1 MDGAV
6 KAVRSGGVEQ
16 ASVRPRIELRDVA
29 GPVALECCIPARRIV
44 PGDIVRNQRVVPP
57 RYGRSN
63 RYSSHPRH
71 HHRRRPRGVV
81 EPPHETVVSTRIRA
95 PNKPVILLILPPRRA
110 ESMWEPQAASRHR
123 AGLDIEMSGVCTAS
137 AKPGG

>member
-29 GPVALECCIPARRIV
+29 GPVALECCVPARRIV

-57 RYGRSN
+57 RYCRSN
-63 RYSSHPRH
+63 RYSS
-71 HHRRRPRGVV
+71 RRRRKTAGKEAERGNGAGSAATTTAAA
-81 EPPHETVVSTRIRA
+81 PGSGRA
-95 PNKPVILLILPPRRA
+95 
-110 ESMWEPQAASRHR
+110 
-123 AGLDIEMSGVCTAS
+123 TA
-137 AKPGG
+137 